1 MKHIGVREFR
11 DNASHILAGREPVA
25 IERHGH
31 LLGFFIPV
39 RPDPAARDRAL
50 ARLQDAVGHIMAET
64 NLSEDEVAAL
74 LDIRDRSDS
83 EVATES

>member
-11 DNASHILAGREPVA
+11 DNASQILAGGEPVA

-39 RPDPAARDRAL
+39 RPDPVAHLMTEA
-50 ARLQDAVGHIMAET
+50 

-74 LDIRDRSDS
+74 LDIRDHSDAG
-83 EVATES
+83 VPTER